1 MALSAEWKSRV
12 ELWLKALEECI
23 YEPKGL
29 MEWKGFQTKTHLSLK
44 QAEAEAAEPFPEG
57 TCWGEQW
64 AYGWF
69 FTQVQIPQELSGKR
83 IAMDIQLGGEST
95 LFVDGCSFGTRRDDW
110 VSNRL
115 HFICDNV
122 LTDAARGGENFS
134 IAAECYGGHNM
145 PLNRGSS
152 APGPLIPGHEEI
164 LPQEGARRQVG
175 RSTWG
180 VWNEE
185 AYQLYMDVRTVLGN
199 LQCVD
204 PDSLR
209 AMDLE
214 KALKAFSCTV
224 DFEQPY
230 EIRQK
235 SFRLGREVLRP
246 VLACK
251 NGSTMPVMHAM
262 GHAHID
268 VAWLWP
274 LEETDRKCSRTFAAQ
289 LRHMEEY
296 PEYTMIQSQP
306 YLYQR
311 TKELYPELFDRM
323 KEKVK
328 QGQLIPEGG
337 MWVEADTNIPSG
349 ESLIRQFLYGKA
361 YFKKEFGV
369 EDELLWLPD
378 VFGYTAALPQIMKGC
393 GIRYFSTHKIFWTYN
408 GGDPFPYH
416 SFMWKG
422 IDGTEIPS
430 FIHVDYNSETDP
442 ETLHQRWKKRAQKEN
457 LRRFLLP
464 FGYGDG
470 GGGPSRDHI
479 EFCLRE
485 KDLEGVPQVKFDT
498 PKGFFEALEQDGE
511 ERPTYVGELYFQ
523 AHRGTYTSQ
532 AAIKKGNRQNE
543 TGLGL
548 AEFWSAAACAFKG
561 AEYPA
566 DELEKA
572 WKMLLV
578 NQFHDILPGS
588 SIGRVYERARREH
601 SLIREEWEKMAQE
614 ALSALTEE
622 GEGLSVFN
630 SLPWE
635 RKALVKV
642 PEGWQGA
649 EENGCPLPIQKR
661 EDGLYA
667 EANIPSC
674 GWATLKPAGV
684 YKEETA
690 VKASESVLENE
701 LLSVSINAYGEITR
715 ILDKETGQDW
725 IAGPCNRL
733 KMYQDIPGHYDA
745 WDIDSV
751 YMQNPVELP
760 EKAVFL
766 SAESGPL
773 FGAVCFSRKIHDSE
787 LIQTILLRKGS
798 RTVEFRTKV
807 QWKETHKLLKVEFPV
822 QVYGE
827 EALHEIQFGYVKRPN
842 HASRKYDADRF
853 EVCNHR
859 WTALTE
865 ALRGCAVLND
875 CKYGVNVLG
884 NTIAL
889 TLLKAAAFPD
899 AHADQ
904 GEQEFT
910 YAFHC
915 WNTDFGRSDVV
926 KAAHELNVPVLC
938 SEGVAGTG
946 SLFTLSSGTV
956 ILENV
961 KCAEDGNGFILRL
974 YESKGSACRETLH
987 LGFDAAEA
995 SVCNFIEEG
1004 SEMLEIA
1011 GNALELEFT
1020 PFQVRT
1026 IRVVPR

>member
-1 MALSAEWKSRV
+1 MALSAEWESRIK
-12 ELWLKALEECI
+12 LWLKALEECI
-23 YEPKGL
+23 YEPKGS
-29 MEWKGFQTKTHLSLK
+29 MDWKGFETSEHLTLE
-44 QAEAEAAEPFPEG
+44 QAKAENTEAFPEG
-57 TCWGEQW
+57 KKWGREW

-69 FTQVQIPQELSGKR
+69 FSTVKVPEELSGKR

-95 LFVDGCSFGTRRDDW
+95 LFVDGRSFGTRRDDW
-110 VSNRL
+110 VKSRL

-122 LTDAARGGENFS
+122 LTDEAEGGEIFS
-134 IAAECYGGHNM
+134 VAAECYGGHNM

-152 APGPLIPGHEEI
+152 APGPLIPGHEQAI
-164 LPQEGARRQVG
+164 PQEGARRCIG
-175 RSTWG
+175 KSTWG
-180 VWNEE
+180 VWNED
-185 AYQLYMDVRTVLGN
+185 AYQLYMDVRTVWEN
-199 LQCVD
+199 LHCVE
-204 PDSLR
+204 PNTLR
-209 AMDLE
+209 AADLE
-214 KALKAFSCTV
+214 KALKRFSYIV

-230 EIRQK
+230 EVRQE
-235 SFRLGREVLRP
+235 SFRRGREALRQ

-251 NGSTMPVMHAM
+251 NGSTMPMLHAM

-274 LEETDRKCSRTFAAQ
+274 LDETDRKCSRTFAAQ
-289 LRHMEEY
+289 LRHMDEY
-296 PEYTMIQSQP
+296 PAYKMLQSQP

-311 TKELYPELFDRM
+311 TKELYPELFERM
-323 KEKVK
+323 KKKV
-328 QGQLIPEGG
+328 QDGQLIPEGG

-422 IDGTEIPS
+422 IDGTEIAS
-430 FIHVDYNSETDP
+430 FIHVDYNSDTNP
-442 ETLHQRWKKRAQKEN
+442 ETLHNLWKNRAQKEG

-485 KDLEGVPQVKFDT
+485 KNLEGVPQVKFDT
-498 PKGFFEALEQDGE
+498 PKNFFDALEQDGE

-548 AEFWSAAACAFKG
+548 AEFWSAAANALKG
-561 AEYPA
+561 EKYPA
-566 DELEKA
+566 EDLEKT
-572 WKMLLV
+572 WKLLLV

-588 SIGRVYERARREH
+588 SIGRVYERARKEH
-601 SLIREEWEKMAQE
+601 AHIREEWEKMAQN
-614 ALSALTEE
+614 AMSALTEKD
-622 GEGLSVFN
+622 GGLTVFN
-630 SLPWE
+630 TLPWE
-635 RKALVKV
+635 RKALVRI
-642 PEGWQGA
+642 PENWKGA
-649 EENGCPLPIQKR
+649 A
-661 EDGLYA
+661 EDGTSVSLQKESDGVYA
-667 EANIPSC
+667 EVTVPSC
-674 GWATLKPAGV
+674 GWTTLKPA
-684 YKEETA
+684 ETCVESAA
-690 VKASESVLENE
+690 VKAEKTLLENE
-701 LLSVSINAYGEITR
+701 LLAVSINEYGEITG
-715 ILDKETGQDW
+715 ILDKETGRDW
-725 IAGPCNRL
+725 AAGACNSL

-751 YMQNPVELP
+751 YKENPVELR
-760 EKAVFL
+760 EKANFL
-766 SAESGPL
+766 SAESGAL
-773 FGAVCFSRKIHDSE
+773 YGAVQFSRQIHNSV
-787 LIQTILLRKGS
+787 ITQTILLRRGS

-807 QWKETHKLLKVEFPV
+807 DWQETHKLLKVEFPV

-859 WTALTE
+859 WTALAE

-875 CKYGVNVLG
+875 CKYGVNVSG

-889 TLLKAAAFPD
+889 TLLKSAAFPD

-904 GEQEFT
+904 GTQEFT

-915 WNTDFGRSDVV
+915 WNTDFGHCDVV
-926 KAAHELNVPVLC
+926 KAAHELNTPVLC
-938 SEGVAGTG
+938 AEGSAGSR
-946 SLFTLSSGTV
+946 SLFNLSEGTV

-961 KCAEDGNGFILRL
+961 KRAEDGNGLILRL
-974 YESKGSACRETLH
+974 YESKGTACCETLH
-987 LGFDAAEA
+987 MDIPVSEA
-995 SVCNFIEEG
+995 RETNYIEQDEG
-1004 SEMLEIA
+1004 KLEIA
-1011 GNALELEFT
+1011 DNSLALEFT

-1026 IRVVPR
+1026 IRILPR